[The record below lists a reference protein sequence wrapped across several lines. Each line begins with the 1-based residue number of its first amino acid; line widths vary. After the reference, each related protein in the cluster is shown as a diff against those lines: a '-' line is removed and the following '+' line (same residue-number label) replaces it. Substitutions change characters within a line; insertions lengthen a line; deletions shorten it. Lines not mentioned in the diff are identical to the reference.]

1 MRDYRA
7 YILGIDGHRFVW
19 VEGFLSNHP
28 DDAAALNA
36 ARQLA
41 DKHDVEV
48 WDCGRLVATVSP
60 DGEILSPGL
69 VPSLV
74 FAPPSDSEKNA
85 VKPPVAPVPLSQ
97 VSELA
102 GAASTENLL
111 LLGW

>member
-7 YILGIDGHRFVW
+7 YILGIDGHRFIRVKD
-19 VEGFLSNHP
+19 FLSDYR

-36 ARQLA
+36 AKQLT

-48 WDCGRLVATVSP
+48 WDCARLVALLSSG
-60 DGEILSPGL
+60 GEVTLSPGL

-74 FAPPSDSEKNA
+74 FAPRCQTEKGS
-85 VKPPVAPVPLSQ
+85 VELPVEQISLGS

-102 GAASTENLL
+102 SAASTESNPFV
-111 LLGW
+111 